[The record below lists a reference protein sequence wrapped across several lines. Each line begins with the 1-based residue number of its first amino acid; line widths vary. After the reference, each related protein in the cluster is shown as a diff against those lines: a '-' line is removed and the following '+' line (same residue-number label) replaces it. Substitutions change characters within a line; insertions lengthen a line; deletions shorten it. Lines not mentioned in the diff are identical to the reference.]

1 MLSKER
7 FAWVWLTA
15 LVVVFVHQPELS
27 LHQRVLPQPDPVF
40 PSPTLSALNTVVL
53 LV

>member
-15 LVVVFVHQPELS
+15 LAVVF
-27 LHQRVLPQPDPVF
+27 
-40 PSPTLSALNTVVL
+40 ALYFTYVSVNADAVAGQSFYY
-53 LV
+53 